1 MVSEYIESI
10 KKEFGYY
17 KSLGEKTFSQLNE
30 EDFFWQYNEESNSI
44 AIIVNHLWGNMLS
57 RWTNFLTEDGEKEW
71 RKRDL
76 EFEPVINTKEEL
88 LSKWNEGWNCVFEA
102 LNTLNRDNFETK
114 VFIRNQEHSII
125 QAINRQLAHY
135 SNHIGQIVYIGRMV
149 KGKNWK
155 SLTIP
160 KGKSN
165 EFNKDKFG
173 KGKHSGHFSDDL
185 K

>member
-17 KSLGEKTFSQLNE
+17 KSLGEKTFAQLNGS
-30 EDFFWQYNEESNSI
+30 DFFWQYNEESNSI
-44 AIIVNHLWGNMLS
+44 AILVNHLWGNMLS

-102 LNTLNRDNFETK
+102 LSTINRDNFETK
-114 VFIRNQEHSII
+114 VFIRNQEHSVI

-149 KGKNWK
+149 KGKEWN

-160 KGKSN
+160 KGKSS
-165 EFNKDKFG
+165 EFNKEKFG